1 MILNKTFDRYAGIIF
16 LVIGI
21 LFFVESFRISNSAYG
36 STVGPKTFP
45 IGLGIILILLSI
57 RLIYETFVVKT
68 YKNDSDKNSSKLE
81 VKKFLII
88 FISAALYAFLLEK
101 IGYIISTFLFLVV
114 TFQTMERGK
123 IVYSVLISALFSVGV
138 YFFFSNLLGG
148 SLPSF
153 PTF

>member
-45 IGLGIILILLSI
+45 IGLGIILILLSM

-68 YKNDSDKNSSKLE
+68 YKNDSDKESTKLE
-81 VKKFLII
+81 IKKFLII

-101 IGYIISTFLFLVV
+101 LGYILSTFLFLLV

-123 IVYSVLISALFSVGV
+123 IVYSVLISTLFSVGV

-148 SLPSF
+148 SLPGF

>member
-1 MILNKTFDRYAGIIF
+1 MNKTFDRYAGIIF

-45 IGLGIILILLSI
+45 IGLGIILILLSM

-68 YKNDSDKNSSKLE
+68 YKNDSDKESTKLE
-81 VKKFLII
+81 IKKFLII

-101 IGYIISTFLFLVV
+101 LGYILSTFLFLLV

-123 IVYSVLISALFSVGV
+123 IVYSVLISTLFSVGV

-148 SLPSF
+148 SLPGF